1 MRSHQMNK
9 RGKKGE
15 ENMSS
20 QSIKLRM
27 VSLLALLFFA
37 TAAIAAEK
45 TSATDAAKGAV
56 KDPKATAQK
65 AIPQQ
70 VRKELVSAGA
80 TAAAKKA
87 FDKASEELYPK
98 AKQEGNLIVYSV
110 WDVEH
115 LKVITDA
122 FMKRYPGIKA
132 TYWQG
137 RNPEIVTRALTEL
150 QGGQSSFDVVLSD
163 NAPPV
168 IRAAGGIQ
176 SYETVQK
183 DVLYL
188 HDPTMPTVSLQ
199 IQALAYNSRKTK
211 PADLPKSWEEVANP
225 KYKGQIALD
234 DPMRAG
240 PLSSMLSGLK
250 TQWNDDAR
258 FNNFLKGL
266 KALSVPVHKSTS
278 AMFRLVISGEYN
290 ICMPALLHDVMEEM
304 HKGTPI
310 NYVKSAPPVVFP
322 RQAGIYVKAPNP
334 NAGKLF
340 AEWLISEEGQKTID
354 SIGRETSRN
363 DFKSKTSIE
372 SAFGKG
378 TKPLPVTD
386 KGFLEDP
393 KKWLDT
399 YVKPIWEG

>member
-1 MRSHQMNK
+1 MNK
-9 RGKKGE
+9 S
-15 ENMSS
+15 M
-20 QSIKLRM
+20 
-27 VSLLALLFFA
+27 LAVAL
-37 TAAIAAEK
+37 AASFCAGSVALAAEK
-45 TSATDAAKGAV
+45 AAVKEAV
-56 KDPKATAQK
+56 KDPKAAAQK
-65 AIPQQ
+65 VMPQQ
-70 VRKELVSAGA
+70 VKKEAGSANA

-87 FDKASEELYPK
+87 FEKVSQELYPK
-98 AKQEGNLIVYSV
+98 AKAEGNLIVYSV

-115 LKVITDA
+115 LRVITDA

-137 RNPEIVTRALTEL
+137 RNPEIVTRVLTEF
-150 QGGQSSFDVVLSD
+150 QGGQASFDVVLSD

-168 IRAAGGIQ
+168 IRAAGGIMP
-176 SYETVQK
+176 YETVQK

-188 HDPTMPTVSLQ
+188 HDPTLPTVSLQ
-199 IQALAYNSRKTK
+199 IQALAYNTRKLK

-225 KYKGQIALD
+225 KYKGMIALD

-258 FNNFLKGL
+258 FTNFLKGL
-266 KALSVPVHKSTS
+266 KALNVPVHKSTS

-290 ICMPALLHDVMEEM
+290 ICMPALLHDVMEET
-304 HKGTPI
+304 HKGTPVS
-310 NYVKSAPPVVFP
+310 YVKTVPPVVFP
-322 RQAGIYVKAPNP
+322 RQAGIYAKSPNP
-334 NAGKLF
+334 NAAKLF
-340 AEWLISEEGQKTID
+340 AEWLISDEGQKTID

-372 SAFGKG
+372 SAYGKG
-378 TKPLPVTD
+378 IKPLPVTD

-399 YVKPIWEG
+399 YVKPVWEG

>member
-1 MRSHQMNK
+1 MLSNSTK
-9 RGKKGE
+9 VIAVALS
-15 ENMSS
+15 MSFF
-20 QSIKLRM
+20 
-27 VSLLALLFFA
+27 LATIA
-37 TAAIAAEK
+37 TAAEKAAVKESIK
-45 TSATDAAKGAV
+45 EAV
-56 KDPKATAQK
+56 KDPKAAAQK
-65 AIPQQ
+65 LIPKQ
-70 VRKELVSAGA
+70 VKKEGGSAGA
-80 TAAAKKA
+80 TAAAAKA
-87 FDKASEELYPK
+87 FEKASAELYPK

-115 LKVITDA
+115 LRVITEA

-137 RNPEIVTRALTEL
+137 RNPEIVTRALTEF
-150 QGGQSSFDVVLSD
+150 QGGQASFDVVLSD

-168 IRAAGGIQ
+168 IRAAGAIMN
-176 SYETVQK
+176 YDTVQR
-183 DVLYL
+183 DVLVL

-199 IQALAYNSRKTK
+199 IQALSYNTKKIK

-225 KYKGQIALD
+225 KYKGMVALD

-250 TQWNDDAR
+250 TQWQDDAR
-258 FNNFLKGL
+258 YNKFLKGL
-266 KALSVPVHKSTS
+266 KALNVPVHKSTS
-278 AMFRLVISGEYN
+278 AMFRLVISGEYS
-290 ICMPALLHDVMEEM
+290 ICMPALLHDVMEEI
-304 HKGTPI
+304 HKGTPVG
-310 NYVKSAPPVVFP
+310 YVRTIPPVLFP

-334 NAGKLF
+334 NAAKLF

-354 SIGRETSRN
+354 SVGRESARN
-363 DFKSKTSIE
+363 DFKSKTSIDA
-372 SAFGKG
+372 AFGKG

-386 KGFLEDP
+386 QLFLEDP